1 MFSFTDYDTNI
12 DENIEGNLYF
22 CLKEINDYI
31 EKYIKLID
39 APLDNFTKDHLIV
52 QINLKIK
59 NELLAFVLVHEFNI
73 SKRAGVLDKN
83 NELKSFV
90 ILSNTSEWKTYLFN
104 KYSGLRNR
112 LTKVINNI
120 VNYIGYFCKLLVEDQ
135 KSIKDTFHLDIH
147 NIHDIILFKGDIH
160 KNGESVIQIKF
171 NNKKSLYFKNRNCYN
186 EIFFHELISF
196 LKKEVEI
203 NITHP
208 IILCYDNHAWMSEIE
223 YSNNFVSEKDI
234 EKYYENLGKI
244 MCIFHM
250 LGSTDIIPDN
260 VLIGDNKPSFF
271 DLEMLITKPFL
282 KNINSIRGVYT
293 ESVKKIGFLPEI
305 MVTNVELDSMVLS
318 SVLFR
323 INNQSIDEYE
333 WDKKDFSYKIK
344 ERLFSD
350 SDDLHIPKIDSKY
363 FEITEK
369 LLPFFINGFKEIY
382 RYIISNKEKLKIY
395 IEDNKD
401 FIKVIRVLF
410 HATSIYSQ
418 IREESLTPEYY
429 NNREHI
435 KEILH
440 ELVSHFYT
448 DGYDIDINS
457 LIESIYTQIDNF
469 DIPFFYYDVNKGVLI
484 DGNDNI
490 LSKWDFNPISFV
502 SDRIEHFS
510 EKNMEIQENIIKST
524 CSFAF
529 DYMEYKEKGY
539 YKNERHINYINEVE
553 NFDSTKLLKIACKIA
568 DIILDSALIDKNGI
582 NWISKVRET
591 NGKYDISL
599 MNYDLYDG
607 LSGMCLLFIQL
618 YDKTK
623 DEKYKKVYI
632 SIFNELKRICQERYD
647 NKYYQNLT
655 NDMIKSYPISPYSFP
670 SSFIYLLLQD
680 INLDTNENWDIA
692 KKTVLDIKFL
702 VEQSEQ
708 NDYLLGV
715 YGLIDFLIS
724 NISFFP
730 ESLLDNIYEVIEI
743 CKEKIIMNEVTDSRN
758 LSYWNVYSEQNKAMG
773 GFAHGSS
780 SFSYVLSKIA
790 ISDNRF
796 KDKIISSLN
805 HDRSFFNK
813 NINGWVDNRED
824 VGVLN
829 DPVAWCHGSS
839 GVALGRILISNYYKD
854 DLINDEIIIAKN
866 NIIER
871 GLYKN
876 ESICHGGLGNAE
888 ILYGI
893 GIKLNDDEIKN
904 KVLSYI
910 SWLCNNIEN
919 DLSFFEN
926 GADGKTEILGLF
938 MGNAGFAYQLLR
950 FYDWKNTPSVLCL
963 ETIHSLNKLLHEK

>member
-1 MFSFTDYDTNI
+1 MDILFYVF
-12 DENIEGNLYF
+12 G
-22 CLKEINDYI
+22 
-31 EKYIKLID
+31 
-39 APLDNFTKDHLIV
+39 H
-52 QINLKIK
+52 
-59 NELLAFVLVHEFNI
+59 FVL
-73 SKRAGVLDKN
+73 
-83 NELKSFV
+83 
-90 ILSNTSEWKTYLFN
+90 
-104 KYSGLRNR
+104 
-112 LTKVINNI
+112 
-120 VNYIGYFCKLLVEDQ
+120 
-135 KSIKDTFHLDIH
+135 
-147 NIHDIILFKGDIH
+147 
-160 KNGESVIQIKF
+160 
-171 NNKKSLYFKNRNCYN
+171 
-186 EIFFHELISF
+186 
-196 LKKEVEI
+196 
-203 NITHP
+203 P
-208 IILCYDNHAWMSEIE
+208 II
-223 YSNNFVSEKDI
+223 
-234 EKYYENLGKI
+234 
-244 MCIFHM
+244 
-250 LGSTDIIPDN
+250 
-260 VLIGDNKPSFF
+260 
-271 DLEMLITKPFL
+271 
-282 KNINSIRGVYT
+282 
-293 ESVKKIGFLPEI
+293 
-305 MVTNVELDSMVLS
+305 
-318 SVLFR
+318 
-323 INNQSIDEYE
+323 
-333 WDKKDFSYKIK
+333 
-344 ERLFSD
+344 
-350 SDDLHIPKIDSKY
+350 
-363 FEITEK
+363 
-369 LLPFFINGFKEIY
+369 
-382 RYIISNKEKLKIY
+382 
-395 IEDNKD
+395 
-401 FIKVIRVLF
+401 
-410 HATSIYSQ
+410 
-418 IREESLTPEYY
+418 
-429 NNREHI
+429 
-435 KEILH
+435 
-440 ELVSHFYT
+440 
-448 DGYDIDINS
+448 
-457 LIESIYTQIDNF
+457 
-469 DIPFFYYDVNKGVLI
+469 
-484 DGNDNI
+484 
-490 LSKWDFNPISFV
+490 
-502 SDRIEHFS
+502 
-510 EKNMEIQENIIKST
+510 
-524 CSFAF
+524 
-529 DYMEYKEKGY
+529 
-539 YKNERHINYINEVE
+539 
-553 NFDSTKLLKIACKIA
+553 
-568 DIILDSALIDKNGI
+568 
-582 NWISKVRET
+582 
-591 NGKYDISL
+591 
-599 MNYDLYDG
+599 
-607 LSGMCLLFIQL
+607 
-618 YDKTK
+618 
-623 DEKYKKVYI
+623 
-632 SIFNELKRICQERYD
+632 ELKRICQERYD